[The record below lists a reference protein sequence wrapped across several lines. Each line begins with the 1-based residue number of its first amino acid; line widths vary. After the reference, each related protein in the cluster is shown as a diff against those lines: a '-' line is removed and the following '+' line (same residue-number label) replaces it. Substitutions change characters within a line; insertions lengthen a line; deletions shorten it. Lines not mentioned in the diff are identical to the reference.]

1 MLTLLIKD
9 FKLMFAQEKSLAKR
23 IITALFTLIFVGFF
37 VGVETFLFTAVLGKI
52 EKFPGADRS
61 FMVLFLAVISIL
73 MAVGGVFQAKKLFF
87 NEKDIQQLSI
97 HPISNGMQIFSKLV
111 FLFLIHYATSF
122 LFTYPL
128 FIAYGTL
135 HAKTMMYYYV
145 ALFYPAATFLFEMGV
160 SLIFV
165 YPVWILLEYLRKHVV
180 IEFTVSVVLLIGLT
194 YLYSLVLEMFVSL
207 VANNELNTLFTL
219 ESMAV
224 MARLEQWAVPVNFL
238 ASIFLDFRKSA
249 MGQYLGIAGGLFF
262 LGVSITVYMFHRVR
276 NISVDIKPAKPP
288 KKFKPHGVTYGLIK
302 KELSLITKNP
312 DYIYSFSGL
321 LIIQPMLT
329 YLIITAV
336 NAVFTSGTFLYYTTL
351 FPNFVSIVDVFFVMM
366 IAVIINS
373 GANQYISMEERT
385 IKNLKTIPVGYRKQI
400 YIKLLIPFTL
410 SEIFLLISLIVLY
423 AFGVFTLL
431 TAAFSLLLTTVFLF
445 VFDFISLREELNIR
459 HGKPRSTYMS
469 SVFSY
474 LLPIVYIAVSI
485 YLSYTGLELSILYL
499 VGTAIFAVIGVPVIV
514 SVNRNMGKW
523 FMELEAIN

>member
-1 MLTLLIKD
+1 
-9 FKLMFAQEKSLAKR
+9 
-23 IITALFTLIFVGFF
+23 
-37 VGVETFLFTAVLGKI
+37 
-52 EKFPGADRS
+52 
-61 FMVLFLAVISIL
+61 
-73 MAVGGVFQAKKLFF
+73 
-87 NEKDIQQLSI
+87 
-97 HPISNGMQIFSKLV
+97 
-111 FLFLIHYATSF
+111 
-122 LFTYPL
+122 
-128 FIAYGTL
+128 
-135 HAKTMMYYYV
+135 
-145 ALFYPAATFLFEMGV
+145 
-160 SLIFV
+160 
-165 YPVWILLEYLRKHVV
+165 
-180 IEFTVSVVLLIGLT
+180 
-194 YLYSLVLEMFVSL
+194 
-207 VANNELNTLFTL
+207 
-219 ESMAV
+219 
-224 MARLEQWAVPVNFL
+224 
-238 ASIFLDFRKSA
+238 
-249 MGQYLGIAGGLFF
+249 
-262 LGVSITVYMFHRVR
+262 
-276 NISVDIKPAKPP
+276 
-288 KKFKPHGVTYGLIK
+288 
-302 KELSLITKNP
+302 
-312 DYIYSFSGL
+312 
-321 LIIQPMLT
+321 MLT

-336 NAVFTSGTFLYYTTL
+336 NAVFTSGTFLYYATL

>member
-9 FKLMFAQEKSLAKR
+9 FKLMFAKEKSLAKR
-23 IITALFTLIFVGFF
+23 IITTLFTLIFVGFF
-37 VGVETFLFTAVLGKI
+37 VGVETFLFTAVLEKI
-52 EKFPGADRS
+52 EKFPGADRT
-61 FMVLFLAVISIL
+61 FMVLFLAVISVL
-73 MAVGGVFQAKKLFF
+73 MAVGGIFQAKKLFF

-128 FIAYGTL
+128 FIAYGSL

-145 ALFYPAATFLFEMGV
+145 AIFYPAVSFLFETGI

-165 YPVWILLEYLRKHVV
+165 YPVWLFLEYLRKHVV
-180 IEFTVSVVLLIGLT
+180 QEFIISVVILLVMT
-194 YLYSLVLEMFVSL
+194 YVYSLVLEVFVTL
-207 VANNELNTLFTL
+207 VANNELTTLFTE
-219 ESMAV
+219 ESMV
-224 MARLEQWAVPVNFL
+224 MMARLEKYAVPVNFL
-238 ASIFLDFRKSA
+238 AGIFLDFRKSA
-249 MGQYLGIAGGLFF
+249 VGQYVGIAGGLFF
-262 LGVSITVYMFHRVR
+262 LGVSITVYMFHKVR
-276 NISVDIKPAKPP
+276 NVSVDIKPAPPP
-288 KKFKPHGVTYGLIK
+288 KKFKPHSVTYGLVK

-385 IKNLKTIPVGYRKQI
+385 IKNMKTIPVGYRKQI
-400 YIKLLIPFTL
+400 YIKVMIPFIL
-410 SEIFLLISLIVLY
+410 SEIFLLLSLIVLY

-431 TAAFSLLLTTVFLF
+431 TAAFSLLLTTVFIF

-474 LLPIVYIAVSI
+474 LLPIIYIAVSI
-485 YLSYTGLELSILYL
+485 YLSYTGLDLAILYL
-499 VGTAIFAVIGVPVIV
+499 VGTAIFAVIGVPVVV
-514 SVNRNMGKW
+514 SVNKNMGKW
-523 FMELEAIN
+523 FMDLEAIN